1 MPGAAIP
8 RVRTEALKI
17 RYPISRCGDNWW
29 KDVRVRA
36 PHDDADAAH
45 RTLPSLGSVDQVEAI
60 DPEFPQEMVE
70 DFKRIRAFAKRHASD
85 MSAKQKANIQEM
97 LDRAKLYIND
107 AQTVWEFWAKGFTT
121 PTIGQVPPWPLNGK
135 PQGPVGQEIEEGHL
149 KDREKWQALVLAAL
163 RNMRCAE
170 EVAKK
175 ATIRAF
181 NRRKQH
187 HDSSGAPAVPLEL
200 LETDTL
206 ELGEIEL
213 G

>member
-1 MPGAAIP
+1 M
-8 RVRTEALKI
+8 
-17 RYPISRCGDNWW
+17 
-29 KDVRVRA
+29 RVRA

-135 PQGPVGQEIEEGHL
+135 PQGPVGQERCETCDARKRSQKRRPFAPSTGASSTTTVRAPQPFHL
-149 KDREKWQALVLAAL
+149 SCLRPTLSSLV
-163 RNMRCAE
+163 R
-170 EVAKK
+170 
-175 ATIRAF
+175 
-181 NRRKQH
+181 
-187 HDSSGAPAVPLEL
+187 SS
-200 LETDTL
+200 
-206 ELGEIEL
+206 
-213 G
+213 